1 MKVMV
6 ISLAILATLSA
17 NAQQTITPTDTLK
30 IYGKIKKE
38 LFITVSA
45 LDTFSKS
52 MIKDQIIYNHKGEIK
67 DTLKNVK
74 GVPLKNILSPIEFDY
89 GKPKE
94 LNEFYFVFTAT
105 DGYKVVFSWN
115 EIYNAEAGNNFFILT
130 EMDGKRIEKMDQ
142 RILFIS
148 IADFQT
154 GRRFIKGLEKIEV
167 KRVE

>member
-17 NAQQTITPTDTLK
+17 SAQQTITPTDTLK

-38 LFITVSA
+38 IFISVAA
-45 LDTFSKS
+45 LDTFSRIV
-52 MIKDQIIYNHKGEIK
+52 IKDQILYNHKGEIK

-89 GKPKE
+89 DKPKE
-94 LNEFYFVFTAT
+94 MNEFYFVFTAT

-148 IADFQT
+148 ISDFQT

-167 KRVE
+167 KRIE

>member
-1 MKVMV
+1 
-6 ISLAILATLSA
+6 
-17 NAQQTITPTDTLK
+17 
-30 IYGKIKKE
+30 
-38 LFITVSA
+38 
-45 LDTFSKS
+45 
-52 MIKDQIIYNHKGEIK
+52 
-67 DTLKNVK
+67 
-74 GVPLKNILSPIEFDY
+74 
-89 GKPKE
+89 
-94 LNEFYFVFTAT
+94 VFTAT